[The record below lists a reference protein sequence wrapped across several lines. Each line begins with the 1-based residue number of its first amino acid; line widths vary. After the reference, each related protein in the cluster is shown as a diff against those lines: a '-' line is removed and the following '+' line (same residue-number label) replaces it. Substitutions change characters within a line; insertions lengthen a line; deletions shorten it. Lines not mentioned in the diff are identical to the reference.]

1 MILPDCQAKLSLS
14 FHLIYIIFV
23 QWYSEVLPS
32 IGRVPSITS
41 WNITLYP
48 RFPFTHTLS
57 LAITLSSASLVP
69 SAGFSGAM
77 RRFLLL
83 CLPNFACFLFLVRK
97 TDFLSK
103 NYIIIKSFIMRNL
116 VDPLNLENALLLVL
130 WLLRNH
136 LGLLVPLHEPVP
148 SVSFA
153 DISPHCGESPYDRF
167 FLKKA
172 AQKTSIDLAF

>member
-1 MILPDCQAKLSLS
+1 M
-14 FHLIYIIFV
+14 V
-23 QWYSEVLPS
+23 QWSTAFHWTCS
-32 IGRVPSITS
+32 SITS
-41 WNITLYP
+41 WNITRYP
-48 RFPFTHTLS
+48 RFPFTHALS

-83 CLPNFACFLFLVRK
+83 CLPNFACFLFFVRK

-167 FLKKA
+167 FEKSGAKNFYWLKRLSV
-172 AQKTSIDLAF
+172 QTAFSLYMLNMLTPSA